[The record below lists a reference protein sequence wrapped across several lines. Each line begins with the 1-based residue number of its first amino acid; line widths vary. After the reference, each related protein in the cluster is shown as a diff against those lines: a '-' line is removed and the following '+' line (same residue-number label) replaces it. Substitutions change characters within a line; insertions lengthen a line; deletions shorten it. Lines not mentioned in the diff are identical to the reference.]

1 MNGIKEMNSMLMLK
15 TWSLRSTLRLKTFQY
30 KIHSRLPRTRCYHH
44 HHHRLIHFHLFALF
58 SIK

>member
-30 KIHSRLPRTRCYHH
+30 KIHSRLPRARST
-44 HHHRLIHFHLFALF
+44 ITTIAALF
-58 SIK
+58 IFIYSLYLV